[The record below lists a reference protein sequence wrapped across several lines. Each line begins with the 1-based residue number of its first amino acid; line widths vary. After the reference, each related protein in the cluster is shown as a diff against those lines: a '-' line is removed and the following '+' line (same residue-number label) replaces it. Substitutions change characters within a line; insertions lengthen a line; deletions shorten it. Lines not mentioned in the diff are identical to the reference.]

1 MSPLDPNM
9 SSAARY
15 SPVYAITGTGTSALA
30 VVTGEASS
38 AGGTSTS
45 NPSSPFPS
53 SQVVSPVINS
63 SPANALLPSPSSG
76 NPYIDT
82 TQAHTTTV
90 GHSYVNPS
98 SPLQILSD
106 TPTSTGEGLLRQ
118 VVSGTSYFRAAAASS
133 TSGGILG
140 ASPPHS
146 PLQPPLTPTDN
157 YVVSSS
163 TGPLVDSIPATP
175 SNFHGSGDVT
185 VAVAVTT
192 SPGRVDSTS
201 ELMIQQDAAQVLCNF
216 IFVCDVFTLRK

>member
-1 MSPLDPNM
+1 
-9 SSAARY
+9 
-15 SPVYAITGTGTSALA
+15 
-30 VVTGEASS
+30 
-38 AGGTSTS
+38 
-45 NPSSPFPS
+45 
-53 SQVVSPVINS
+53 VSPVINS
-63 SPANALLPSPSSG
+63 SPANALPPSPSSG

-90 GHSYVNPS
+90 GHSFVNPS

-118 VVSGTSYFRAAAASS
+118 VVSGTSYFRAAATASS

-140 ASPPHS
+140 TSPPHS

-163 TGPLVDSIPATP
+163 TGPLVDSIPAAP

-201 ELMIQQDAAQVLCNF
+201 ELIIQQDTAQVLYNF
-216 IFVCDVFTLRK
+216 YFGISFLFLRLLSFYLNV